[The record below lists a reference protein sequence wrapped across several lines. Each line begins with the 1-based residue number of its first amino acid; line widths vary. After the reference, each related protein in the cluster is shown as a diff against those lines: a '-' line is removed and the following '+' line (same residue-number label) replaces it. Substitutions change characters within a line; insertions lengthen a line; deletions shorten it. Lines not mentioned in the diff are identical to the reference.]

1 MWQWWGEMLGVT
13 HQGRRLISCAE
24 AWRCLLQAKESYEKA
39 LQLEP
44 DNQEFMAALQRA
56 DQLERKQADRHQ
68 HKFRRRD
75 DRLLD
80 KLPPKYSK
88 GKPASGSHA
97 KSRRPMSFENDEDE

>member
-1 MWQWWGEMLGVT
+1 MAI
-13 HQGRRLISCAE
+13 QGTLFPLCVE
-24 AWRCLLQAKESYEKA
+24 AWCCLLQAKESYEKA

-44 DNQEFMAALQRA
+44 DNRDFLAAVQRA
-56 DQLERKQADRHQ
+56 DQMERKQASQHQ

-80 KLPPKYSK
+80 KLPPKDSK

-97 KSRRPMSFENDEDE
+97 KSRRPMSFEGDEDE